1 VLRNGKIEDL
11 NIYHLLVGDIMQ
23 VNVGEQFPVD
33 GILLK
38 GFSKRILS
46 RFNSNFFIDILV
58 DESSITG
65 ESDLIKKNPFDGHHE
80 EKVAP
85 FLVSGSK
92 VMEGTGLMLVCTVGV
107 NTQLGKS
114 KLKLQEEPEITPLQL
129 KLESVVDQI
138 SDVGKWCA
146 YLTFGGMT
154 VHLLIEKLLNGEE
167 IFAVST
173 LNHFLEFFIIGVTI
187 IVVAIPEGLPL
198 AVTIALA
205 YSVGK
210 MKDENNLV
218 RYLSAC
224 ETMGGANNV
233 CTDKTGAYF

>member
-38 GFSKRILS
+38 GFNL
-46 RFNSNFFIDILV
+46 LV

-65 ESDLIKKNPFDGHHE
+65 ESDLIKKNPFDAHHD

-92 VMEGTGLMLVCTVGV
+92 VMEGTGHMLVCTVGV

-154 VHLLIEKLLNGEE
+154 VHLLIEKFLNGV
-167 IFAVST
+167 IYFA
-173 LNHFLEFFIIGVTI
+173 
-187 IVVAIPEGLPL
+187 
-198 AVTIALA
+198 
-205 YSVGK
+205 
-210 MKDENNLV
+210 
-218 RYLSAC
+218 
-224 ETMGGANNV
+224 
-233 CTDKTGAYF
+233 